1 MINRTGLTG
10 ALQQAK
16 AHRLFLL
23 AAPAGY
29 GKTVLIR
36 QYLAGLDKPFV
47 WYQLDRYDKDPVTFM
62 EYLFAG
68 IRLHFPDFGKN
79 IDPKKAAANPKL
91 AASALAD
98 SFSDIANRG
107 GLALAL
113 DDYHEINSAQIDQL
127 LQEIIPNLPL
137 GIQIIIAGRLPLPF
151 DISPSI
157 MANEATILGVNELRF
172 NLEETSSLLSQ
183 RRIKVSEKVIAEL
196 TEKTGG
202 WPAALWFVND
212 PDTANLLAE
221 GGNHETIHNYL
232 ASEVFEFQP
241 EKIRDFLLSTSVLE
255 TLVPEICDQLL
266 NRKDSRWI
274 LSFLEKQQ
282 LFLSRL
288 SGSLTEYRYH
298 QFFRKFLLE
307 RLGERRFQLLRR
319 AGRLARIGG
328 NIDQAMEYMIAA
340 GVDSETLTV
349 FKEAGLKA
357 LRQGRWLTVARWLEN
372 LTEAQ
377 IAAEPW
383 LSFFKGQVLTYR
395 GQMSEAELWA
405 IQAEKGF
412 RMAGEQSGI
421 IESRILHARILR
433 SRGCYRKSIE
443 LLEEAATNLPSEAK
457 EQFDLILEKTLCL
470 IIMGRLQEAETILC
484 KTLDEAKK
492 RDDQYFI
499 AHLAEGLGNVYYLQ
513 GKYFSAMN
521 SYQWGLRISPDRF
534 LPGYYMQDSIADIYK
549 DWGQLDQALEFAK
562 RNVELKERFGL
573 TEALPSAYNQLGY
586 VYFEIGEITRA
597 NEYFRR
603 GVEAARQ
610 ANQDRYFNTLNN
622 AYLGWVYSMQGDW
635 VKGRAM
641 AEKAFIDAKELSGL
655 AYPVC
660 QMILGTILVQ
670 TEETERARI
679 MLEES
684 ALVLEEMGVWV
695 QLCNNYKALAWLYD
709 QLGMTKKFQ
718 NCARRYLQLASKL
731 NYIRGFLPFTYHLL
745 RPILKFGLIKGL
757 EVSFIQRIL
766 VQLKEKSL
774 ELLDELALDPDPEIR
789 KRIMPLLTEI
799 GGEEAVKIRR
809 TVDEK
814 SNRHRIKRKILLNQI
829 EVQPEKNPTPILR
842 IRMFGPFQ
850 VFCRNTEI
858 TSDNWRT
865 IKSRDLL
872 AYLIHQD
879 RPVNTD
885 QIIEDLW
892 PNLNSDKA
900 SAVFR
905 SNLYYLRRTLTRFID
920 EELIIRGT
928 KCYQLRHGS
937 VVTDRCEFEKMAGE
951 FLRKPIT
958 DSIIDK
964 LEESIALY
972 RGDYLADL
980 DYPWVLP
987 IQEELKNMLFEIKRR
1002 LSIYYFEHKDYRK
1015 AVDHLRQLMAVKPFS
1030 KENLALLMR
1039 SLAQIGDIQGVKEQ
1053 YLIYAKKVFEE
1064 LGSSPSVEIK
1074 TLYNDLCN
1082 RKKAVSQKEKFS
1094 TSKPSSSINDDNGG
1108 IETTN

>member
-10 ALQQAK
+10 TLQQAK
-16 AHRLFLL
+16 SHRLFLL
-23 AAPAGY
+23 TAPAGY
-29 GKTVLIR
+29 GKTVLMR
-36 QYLAGLDKPFV
+36 QYLAGLNKPFV
-47 WYQLDRYDKDPVTFM
+47 WYQLDRYDNDPVTFM

-79 IDPKKAAANPKL
+79 IDPKKAASNPKL
-91 AASALAD
+91 AASALNH
-98 SFSDIANRG
+98 SFLEIANKG

-113 DDYHEINSAQIDQL
+113 DDYHEINLAQINQL

-137 GIQIIIAGRLPLPF
+137 GIQIIIAGRLSLPF
-151 DISPSI
+151 DISPSV
-157 MANEATILGVNELRF
+157 MAKEVTILGVNELRF
-172 NLEETSSLLSQ
+172 NLEETINFLSQ
-183 RRIKVSEKVIAEL
+183 REVKVSRKVIAKL

-202 WPAALWFVND
+202 WPAALWFVSD
-212 PDTANLLAE
+212 PDTANLLAR
-221 GGNHETIHNYL
+221 GGNLEEIHNYL
-232 ASEVFEFQP
+232 TSEIFEFQP
-241 EKIRDFLLSTSVLE
+241 EEIRDFLLLTSVLE
-255 TLVPEICDQLL
+255 TLVPETCDQLL
-266 NRKDSRWI
+266 NRTDSRRI

-282 LFLSRL
+282 LFLTRL
-288 SGSLTEYRYH
+288 SGSFTAYRYH
-298 QFFRKFLLE
+298 QLFRKFLLE

-319 AGRLARIGG
+319 AGRLAQIEG
-328 NIDQAMEYMIAA
+328 NIDQAIEYMIAA

-357 LRQGRWLTVARWLEN
+357 LRQGRWLTVARWLEKI
-372 LTEAQ
+372 TEAQ
-377 IAAEPW
+377 ITAEPW

-395 GQMSEAELWA
+395 GQMNEAELWA

-421 IESRILHARILR
+421 IESQILYAKILR

-443 LLEEAATNLPSEAK
+443 LLEEAAANLPPETK
-457 EQFDLILEKTLCL
+457 KYFDLILEKALCL
-470 IIMGRLQEAETILC
+470 IMMGRLQEAEAILGKTI
-484 KTLDEAKK
+484 DEAKK
-492 RDDQYFI
+492 CDDKYLI
-499 AHLAEGLGNVYYLQ
+499 AYLAEGLGNVYYLQ
-513 GKYFSAMN
+513 GMYSLAMN
-521 SYQWGLRISPDRF
+521 SYQQGLQISPDRF

-549 DWGQLDQALEFAK
+549 DWGQLERALEFAK
-562 RNVELKERFGL
+562 RNVELKEKYGL

-610 ANQDRYFNTLNN
+610 ANQDKYFNTLNN
-622 AYLGWVYSMQGDW
+622 AYLGWVYSMQGYW
-635 VKGRAM
+635 VKAKTL
-641 AEKAFIDAKELSGL
+641 AEKAFRDAKELGGL
-655 AYPVC
+655 AYHVC
-660 QMILGTILVQ
+660 QMILGTILAQ
-670 TEETERARI
+670 TEERERARVL
-679 MLEES
+679 LEES
-684 ALVLEEMGVWV
+684 ALVLEEMGIYV
-695 QLCNNYKALAWLYD
+695 QLCNNYKALAWLYE

-718 NCARRYLQLASKL
+718 NCARKYLQLASKH

-745 RPILKFGLIKGL
+745 RPILKFGLINGL
-757 EVSFIQRIL
+757 EVSFIQRVL

-799 GGEEAVKIRR
+799 GGEKTVKTNR
-809 TVDEK
+809 TVVEK
-814 SNRHRIKRKILLNQI
+814 TSGHRIKRRTILN
-829 EVQPEKNPTPILR
+829 ETEPQPEKNPASFLR

-858 TSDNWRT
+858 TSGNWRT

-879 RPVNTD
+879 RPVSVD

-892 PNLNSDKA
+892 PDLNPDKA

-905 SNLYYLRRTLTRFID
+905 STLYYLRRTLTKFID

-928 KCYQLRHGS
+928 KCYQLRHES
-937 VVTDRCEFEKMAGE
+937 VVTDRREFENSAGP

-958 DSIIDK
+958 DSIIGK
-964 LEESIALY
+964 LEESLALY

-980 DYPWVLP
+980 DYPWVIP
-987 IQEELKNMLFEIKRR
+987 IREDLKNLLFEIKRR
-1002 LSIYYFEHKDYRK
+1002 LAIYYFDHKDYRK
-1015 AVDHLRQLMAVKPFS
+1015 AVDHLRHLMAVKPFS

-1039 SLAQIGDIQGVKEQ
+1039 SLAGMGDIQGVKEQ
-1053 YLIYAKKVFEE
+1053 YLIYVKKVFEE
-1064 LGSSPSVEIK
+1064 LGASPSTEIK
-1074 TLYNDLCN
+1074 VLYNVICN
-1082 RKKAVSQKEKFS
+1082 TKKPFTEKNMV
-1094 TSKPSSSINDDNGG
+1094 TRV
-1108 IETTN
+1108 